1 MTSKPKKIITEEMLA
16 NMEMLAITN
25 VGMRDILE
33 QAKVIYAL
41 NGSPNFFE
49 CNDDEED
56 PYVEKYEEYDEDEYD
71 EDF

>member
-1 MTSKPKKIITEEMLA
+1 MTNRLKKIISGDMLA

-41 NGSPNFFE
+41 NGSPDFFARDDDE
-49 CNDDEED
+49 NDDE
-56 PYVEKYEEYDEDEYD
+56 PCVNKYEEYNDDD
-71 EDF
+71 DF